1 MKDGVDYVNAH
12 EEDQMEV
19 VGYCAD
25 NLRTLATWCG
35 VLLTAGFLRLL
46 FHWHPAWMLY
56 CTHRRCPLHQA
67 TKVLLVDQY
76 QQLFVEPVQTI
87 LPSKVNVPLMVSVTG
102 QEDFSPDGPNEMKEL
117 VTLKPGGAFET
128 TESLVFFENKKVR
141 YLWDHDLKVLE
152 PFYVFQVFS
161 MAIWFSDN
169 YYYYASCI
177 IVMSALSLV
186 SGVYQIRLNQKALS
200 STVHATDVVM
210 VKRSKGVYENVPS
223 EHLVPGD
230 VMVVPRNGC
239 VMQCDAVLTA
249 GNCIVNESMLTGESV
264 PVVKTPL
271 PNPGV
276 SQPSLDVPFHP
287 KEHARHTLFC
297 GTRIIQTRYYGTE
310 SVEAL
315 VVRTGFLT
323 AKGELVRSIMFPK
336 PVDFKFN
343 RHIKNFLLFLASL
356 ASIGVI
362 YTVVLKV
369 MRGVAASSI
378 IVRSLDVVTI
388 VIPPALPAAMT
399 MGIVFAQSRLRSALV
414 YCISPRSINIS
425 GCINCFCFDKTGTL
439 TEEGLDL
446 WGVVPASGGK
456 FQEQLHEPWTLPL
469 ESLLLRGMATCHSIT
484 VIDRQL
490 SGDPLDLKMFEA
502 TNWVLEEPDIDDNAK
517 YDVIA
522 PTVVRP
528 KTSKEASITTAS
540 SQNIVFSSG
549 ESEVTSHEVGIVREL
564 PFSSGLQRMS
574 VVTRRLGSTHFDVF
588 CKGAPETIASLS
600 KPESVPPDFGATL
613 TWYTQQGHR
622 VLALAHR
629 PLTAGLAKVHRL
641 PREELECGLTFVGL
655 LVMENRLK
663 PETTAVIRTLRR
675 ADVRAVMVTG
685 DNMLTAVSVARD
697 CEMIERDQEVLI
709 LSSSTDSTDSTP
721 VLSWQSSEAPRS
733 KGSFDSLLTP
743 PGVAVISIKPNHPHV
758 AITGKT
764 FAVLREHYPDI
775 LRRVAVCGTVFAR
788 MAPDQKQQLIELLQE
803 MGYYVGMCGDGAN
816 DCGALKAAHAGIS
829 LSETEASVASPFT
842 SKVAN
847 ISCVPTLI
855 KEGRAALVTS
865 FGILKYMA
873 CYSMTQFT
881 SVLIL
886 YSLYSNL
893 TDLEFLYID
902 LFLITLFAALACG
915 LVGRTEPHPVLHKR
929 PPPSS
934 LMGITPLASIL
945 SQIVLVIVTQVF
957 ALVTLWGQKWYRPH
971 VAFDSSNREEEELQC
986 HDNYAVFAVSVFQYI
1001 TLAVIFSRGRP
1012 YRKSILSNYLFMGS
1026 LVVMTSFTLYLI
1038 LYPADF
1044 LVNALEN
1051 YFVQG
1056 FLFKQVQM
1064 RFYSGRPPYKEL
1076 QEELRGDQSPWA
1088 PLSRESSI
1096 TSAPSSHEGS
1106 LLRPCLALRDD
1117 SLPSSPP
1124 SRKGEAE
1131 ELAVMANGTSGALAG
1146 AGSGGGGDGDCAPY
1160 VTHM

>member
-1 MKDGVDYVNAH
+1 AP
-12 EEDQMEV
+12 QPLP
-19 VGYCAD
+19 A
-25 NLRTLATWCG
+25 
-35 VLLTAGFLRLL
+35 L
-46 FHWHPAWMLY
+46 FF
-56 CTHRRCPLHQA
+56 Q
-67 TKVLLVDQY
+67 
-76 QQLFVEPVQTI
+76 
-87 LPSKVNVPLMVSVTG
+87 
-102 QEDFSPDGPNEMKEL
+102 
-117 VTLKPGGAFET
+117 GAFET

-141 YLWDHDLKVLE
+141 YLWDHDLKVFTRLRGFDRNVPCSYFHQQKGISLQEQLVRRVLFGDNVISVQIQSVFRILFHEVLE

-177 IVMSALSLV
+177 IAMSALSLV

-310 SVEAL
+310 SGQAL
-315 VVRTGFLT
+315 VVATGFLT

-362 YTVVLKV
+362 YTVVLKM
-369 MRGVAASSI
+369 MRGVAAGSI

-456 FQEQLHEPWTLPL
+456 FQEQLNEPWTLPL

-528 KTSKEASITTAS
+528 KTSKEASVTT
-540 SQNIVFSSG
+540 
-549 ESEVTSHEVGIVREL
+549 VTSHEVGIVREL

-709 LSSSTDSTDSTP
+709 LSSSTDSTDSIP

-743 PGVAVISIKPNHPHV
+743 PVRDNMLTAVSVARDCEMIERDQEVLILSSSTDSTDSIP
-758 AITGKT
+758 
-764 FAVLREHYPDI
+764 VLSWQSSEAPRSKGSFDSLLTPP
-775 LRRVAVCGTVFAR
+775 VAVCGTVFAR

-902 LFLITLFAALACG
+902 LFLITLFAALF
-915 LVGRTEPHPVLHKR
+915 GRTEPHPVLHKR

-957 ALVTLWGQKWYRPH
+957 ALVTLWGQKWCVPI
-971 VAFDSSNREEEELQC
+971 FPTSEEELQC

-1044 LVNALEN
+1044 LVNALELDIADADIGFRCMCAAIALSHFVIAYVLEN

-1106 LLRPCLALRDD
+1106 LLRPRLALRDD

-1124 SRKGEAE
+1124 SRKVEAE
-1131 ELAVMANGTSGALAG
+1131 ELAVMANGTSGAVAG
-1146 AGSGGGGDGDCAPY
+1146 AASGGGGDGDCAPY

>member
-1 MKDGVDYVNAH
+1 
-12 EEDQMEV
+12 
-19 VGYCAD
+19 
-25 NLRTLATWCG
+25 
-35 VLLTAGFLRLL
+35 
-46 FHWHPAWMLY
+46 
-56 CTHRRCPLHQA
+56 
-67 TKVLLVDQY
+67 
-76 QQLFVEPVQTI
+76 
-87 LPSKVNVPLMVSVTG
+87 
-102 QEDFSPDGPNEMKEL
+102 
-117 VTLKPGGAFET
+117 
-128 TESLVFFENKKVR
+128 
-141 YLWDHDLKVLE
+141 
-152 PFYVFQVFS
+152 
-161 MAIWFSDN
+161 
-169 YYYYASCI
+169 
-177 IVMSALSLV
+177 
-186 SGVYQIRLNQKALS
+186 
-200 STVHATDVVM
+200 
-210 VKRSKGVYENVPS
+210 
-223 EHLVPGD
+223 
-230 VMVVPRNGC
+230 
-239 VMQCDAVLTA
+239 
-249 GNCIVNESMLTGESV
+249 
-264 PVVKTPL
+264 
-271 PNPGV
+271 
-276 SQPSLDVPFHP
+276 
-287 KEHARHTLFC
+287 
-297 GTRIIQTRYYGTE
+297 
-310 SVEAL
+310 
-315 VVRTGFLT
+315 
-323 AKGELVRSIMFPK
+323 
-336 PVDFKFN
+336 
-343 RHIKNFLLFLASL
+343 
-356 ASIGVI
+356 
-362 YTVVLKV
+362 
-369 MRGVAASSI
+369 
-378 IVRSLDVVTI
+378 
-388 VIPPALPAAMT
+388 
-399 MGIVFAQSRLRSALV
+399 
-414 YCISPRSINIS
+414 
-425 GCINCFCFDKTGTL
+425 
-439 TEEGLDL
+439 
-446 WGVVPASGGK
+446 
-456 FQEQLHEPWTLPL
+456 
-469 ESLLLRGMATCHSIT
+469 
-484 VIDRQL
+484 
-490 SGDPLDLKMFEA
+490 
-502 TNWVLEEPDIDDNAK
+502 
-517 YDVIA
+517 
-522 PTVVRP
+522 
-528 KTSKEASITTAS
+528 
-540 SQNIVFSSG
+540 
-549 ESEVTSHEVGIVREL
+549 
-564 PFSSGLQRMS
+564 MS

-733 KGSFDSLLTP
+733 KGSFDCLLTP
-743 PGVAVISIKPNHPHV
+743 PVSRRNLLPSKLFAPLGAVEKLKELSSTSAATRKAALMAGVSGADQEAPESTESFIVVSLDV
-758 AITGKT
+758 
-764 FAVLREHYPDI
+764 
-775 LRRVAVCGTVFAR
+775 VAVCGTVFAR

-902 LFLITLFAALACG
+902 LFLITLFAALF
-915 LVGRTEPHPVLHKR
+915 GRTEPHPVLHKR

-957 ALVTLWGQKWYRPH
+957 ALITLWGQKWYRPH
-971 VAFDSSNREEEELQC
+971 VAFDSSNRDEEELQC

-1044 LVNALEN
+1044 LVNALELDIADADIGFRCMCAAIALSHFVIAYVLEN

-1106 LLRPCLALRDD
+1106 LLRPRLALLDD

-1131 ELAVMANGTSGALAG
+1131 ELAVMANGTSGAVAG

>member
-1 MKDGVDYVNAH
+1 MNVSAYAQPDAAPRATTFASGYRGDCTVRLTPFPRDLAVFGVAAMRVLRVGRQITRCARCLRAGFGVLRNPFAWPVPRPGRPPISPGTRRCSSSSLFLRFGDWGRSPTVNRFLPGKCRKLGPPPMKDGVDYVNAH

-141 YLWDHDLKVLE
+141 YLWDHDLKVFTRLRGFDRNVPCSYFHQQKGISLQEQLVRRVLFGDNVISVQIQSVFRILFHEVLE

-177 IVMSALSLV
+177 IAMSALSLVSGVYQIRLEDFSPDGPNEMKELVTLKPGGAFETTESLVFFENKKVRYLWDHDLKVFTRLRGFDRNVPCSYFHQQKGISLQEQLVRRVLFGDNVISVQIQSVFRILFHEVLEPFYVFQVFSMAIWFSDNYYYYASCIIAMSALSLV

-362 YTVVLKV
+362 YTVVLKM
-369 MRGVAASSI
+369 MRGVAAGSI

-456 FQEQLHEPWTLPL
+456 
-469 ESLLLRGMATCHSIT
+469 
-484 VIDRQL
+484 
-490 SGDPLDLKMFEA
+490 
-502 TNWVLEEPDIDDNAK
+502 
-517 YDVIA
+517 
-522 PTVVRP
+522 
-528 KTSKEASITTAS
+528 
-540 SQNIVFSSG
+540 
-549 ESEVTSHEVGIVREL
+549 
-564 PFSSGLQRMS
+564 
-574 VVTRRLGSTHFDVF
+574 
-588 CKGAPETIASLS
+588 
-600 KPESVPPDFGATL
+600 
-613 TWYTQQGHR
+613 
-622 VLALAHR
+622 
-629 PLTAGLAKVHRL
+629 
-641 PREELECGLTFVGL
+641 
-655 LVMENRLK
+655 
-663 PETTAVIRTLRR
+663 
-675 ADVRAVMVTG
+675 
-685 DNMLTAVSVARD
+685 
-697 CEMIERDQEVLI
+697 
-709 LSSSTDSTDSTP
+709 
-721 VLSWQSSEAPRS
+721 
-733 KGSFDSLLTP
+733 
-743 PGVAVISIKPNHPHV
+743 
-758 AITGKT
+758 
-764 FAVLREHYPDI
+764 
-775 LRRVAVCGTVFAR
+775 
-788 MAPDQKQQLIELLQE
+788 
-803 MGYYVGMCGDGAN
+803 
-816 DCGALKAAHAGIS
+816 
-829 LSETEASVASPFT
+829 
-842 SKVAN
+842 
-847 ISCVPTLI
+847 
-855 KEGRAALVTS
+855 
-865 FGILKYMA
+865 
-873 CYSMTQFT
+873 
-881 SVLIL
+881 
-886 YSLYSNL
+886 
-893 TDLEFLYID
+893 
-902 LFLITLFAALACG
+902 
-915 LVGRTEPHPVLHKR
+915 
-929 PPPSS
+929 
-934 LMGITPLASIL
+934 
-945 SQIVLVIVTQVF
+945 
-957 ALVTLWGQKWYRPH
+957 
-971 VAFDSSNREEEELQC
+971 
-986 HDNYAVFAVSVFQYI
+986 
-1001 TLAVIFSRGRP
+1001 
-1012 YRKSILSNYLFMGS
+1012 
-1026 LVVMTSFTLYLI
+1026 
-1038 LYPADF
+1038 
-1044 LVNALEN
+1044 
-1051 YFVQG
+1051 
-1056 FLFKQVQM
+1056 
-1064 RFYSGRPPYKEL
+1064 
-1076 QEELRGDQSPWA
+1076 
-1088 PLSRESSI
+1088 
-1096 TSAPSSHEGS
+1096 
-1106 LLRPCLALRDD
+1106 
-1117 SLPSSPP
+1117 
-1124 SRKGEAE
+1124 
-1131 ELAVMANGTSGALAG
+1131 
-1146 AGSGGGGDGDCAPY
+1146 
-1160 VTHM
+1160 

>member
-1 MKDGVDYVNAH
+1 
-12 EEDQMEV
+12 
-19 VGYCAD
+19 
-25 NLRTLATWCG
+25 
-35 VLLTAGFLRLL
+35 
-46 FHWHPAWMLY
+46 
-56 CTHRRCPLHQA
+56 
-67 TKVLLVDQY
+67 
-76 QQLFVEPVQTI
+76 
-87 LPSKVNVPLMVSVTG
+87 
-102 QEDFSPDGPNEMKEL
+102 
-117 VTLKPGGAFET
+117 
-128 TESLVFFENKKVR
+128 
-141 YLWDHDLKVLE
+141 
-152 PFYVFQVFS
+152 

-456 FQEQLHEPWTLPL
+456 FQEQLNEPWTLPL

-528 KTSKEASITTAS
+528 KTSKEASVTTAS

-743 PGVAVISIKPNHPHV
+743 PGVTVISIKPNHPHV

-902 LFLITLFAALACG
+902 LFLITLFAALF
-915 LVGRTEPHPVLHKR
+915 GRTEPHPVLHKR

-971 VAFDSSNREEEELQC
+971 VAFDSSNRDEEELQC

-1044 LVNALEN
+1044 LVNALELDIADADIGFRCMCAAIALSHFVIAYVLEN

-1096 TSAPSSHEGS
+1096 MSAPSSHEGS
-1106 LLRPCLALRDD
+1106 LLRPRLALRED
-1117 SLPSSPP
+1117 SLPSSPL

-1131 ELAVMANGTSGALAG
+1131 ELAVMANGTSGAVAG

>member
-1 MKDGVDYVNAH
+1 
-12 EEDQMEV
+12 
-19 VGYCAD
+19 
-25 NLRTLATWCG
+25 
-35 VLLTAGFLRLL
+35 
-46 FHWHPAWMLY
+46 
-56 CTHRRCPLHQA
+56 
-67 TKVLLVDQY
+67 
-76 QQLFVEPVQTI
+76 
-87 LPSKVNVPLMVSVTG
+87 
-102 QEDFSPDGPNEMKEL
+102 
-117 VTLKPGGAFET
+117 
-128 TESLVFFENKKVR
+128 
-141 YLWDHDLKVLE
+141 
-152 PFYVFQVFS
+152 

-186 SGVYQIRLNQKALS
+186 SGVYQIRTNQKALS

-271 PNPGV
+271 PNPGA
-276 SQPSLDVPFHP
+276 SQPSLDVAFHP
-287 KEHARHTLFC
+287 KEHARHTLFS

-356 ASIGVI
+356 ASVGVI
-362 YTVVLKV
+362 YTVVLKT

-399 MGIVFAQSRLRSALV
+399 MGIVFAQSRLRRALV

-456 FQEQLHEPWTLPL
+456 FQEQLHEPWTLSP

-528 KTSKEASITTAS
+528 KTSKEASVTSS
-540 SQNIVFSSG
+540 SQNAGSL
-549 ESEVTSHEVGIVREL
+549 EVGIVREL

-600 KPESVPPDFGATL
+600 KPESVPPDFGETL

-629 PLTAGLAKVHRL
+629 PLTAGFAKVHRL

-675 ADVRAVMVTG
+675 ANVRTVMVTG

-709 LSSSTDSTDSTP
+709 LSTSMDSADSTP
-721 VLSWQSSEAPRS
+721 TLSWQSSEAPRS
-733 KGSFDSLLTP
+733 KGSFDGLMTP
-743 PGVAVISIKPNHPHV
+743 PVIIPMKPNQPHI

-764 FAVLREHYPDI
+764 FAVLREHYPDV
-775 LRRVAVCGTVFAR
+775 LRRVAVCGVVFAR

-886 YSLYSNL
+886 FSLYSNL

-902 LFLITLFAALACG
+902 LFLITLFAALF
-915 LVGRTEPHPVLHKR
+915 GRTEPHPVLHKR

-945 SQIVLVIVTQVF
+945 SQIVLVIVTQIF
-957 ALVTLWGQKWYRPH
+957 GLITLWGQPWYRPH
-971 VAFDSSNREEEELQC
+971 VAFDSSNRDEEELQC
-986 HDNYAVFAVSVFQYI
+986 HDNYAVFAVSAFQYI

-1012 YRKSILSNYLFMGS
+1012 YRKSILSNLYNCSDTLDCMSPLTNSYVIEYSPFFSSRHVASVSSMFIDTIIVFLQSRLGIANINADHVRLPCIS
-1026 LVVMTSFTLYLI
+1026 LQ
-1038 LYPADF
+1038 
-1044 LVNALEN
+1044 N

-1064 RFYSGRPPYKEL
+1064 RFYSGSPPYKEL

-1106 LLRPCLALRDD
+1106 LLRPRLALHDD
-1117 SLPSSPP
+1117 TPSPCSPP
-1124 SRKGEAE
+1124 SRKGEVK
-1131 ELAVMANGTSGALAG
+1131 ELAAMVNGNASGTV
-1146 AGSGGGGDGDCAPY
+1146 GGGGGGSGEDCVPY